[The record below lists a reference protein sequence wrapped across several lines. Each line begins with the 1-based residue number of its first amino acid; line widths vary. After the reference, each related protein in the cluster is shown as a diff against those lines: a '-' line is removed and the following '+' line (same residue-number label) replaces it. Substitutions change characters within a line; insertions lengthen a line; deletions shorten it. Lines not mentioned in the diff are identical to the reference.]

1 MDDSSTTPTSPI
13 CIWRFAHIDAAPHDL
28 TERCGHRGDG
38 WNEWKAVWRAIT
50 NKATLQRQDN
60 CHVVASFYGVPFTGA
75 YTLERARSNHA
86 NWGANVRS
94 HHGNG

>member
-1 MDDSSTTPTSPI
+1 M
-13 CIWRFAHIDAAPHDL
+13 
-28 TERCGHRGDG
+28 
-38 WNEWKAVWRAIT
+38 WRAIT